1 MILQNNIIKTAGD
14 FSETIFEKGLSI
26 YEVIRV
32 FHGHPIFL
40 SDNLM
45 RLDNSLKKSN
55 IGIDISHSSYS
66 G

>member
-1 MILQNNIIKTAGD
+1 MILQNNTVKTTDG
-14 FSETIFEKGLSI
+14 FSETIFDNGLSI

-45 RLDNSLKKSN
+45 RLDNSLKKST
-55 IGIDISHSSYS
+55 
-66 G
+66 